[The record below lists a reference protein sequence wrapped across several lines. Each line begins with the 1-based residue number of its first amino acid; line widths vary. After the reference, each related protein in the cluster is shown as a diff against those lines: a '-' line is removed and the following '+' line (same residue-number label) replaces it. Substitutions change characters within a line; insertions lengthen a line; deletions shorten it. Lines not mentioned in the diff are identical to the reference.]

1 MLCSPLQIR
10 SGKFE
15 ISKSTPGV
23 AAKNWRNVFHCS
35 TVQCVVVQATS
46 DKSDSD
52 QTKKQYI
59 HIYLWL
65 TFSYQRYL
73 SQQNWFGRGMQFKRP
88 STTSTTTPPTPTK
101 TPITNNTNNRNIY
114 NITHHSRQLIQ
125 INNYR
130 KYKKTQ
136 LPKKQHIIKITKSR
150 YTPIVTVM
158 LRINPSLEIRKFPSS
173 QAVGSAVGS
182 VVVAFMS

>member
-15 ISKSTPGV
+15 ISNSRPGV

-35 TVQCVVVQATS
+35 TVQCLVVQATS

-52 QTKKQYI
+52 QTKKISIYI
-59 HIYLWL
+59 ANFQL
-65 TFSYQRYL
+65 SKNL
-73 SQQNWFGRGMQFKRP
+73 SQQNWFGP

-114 NITHHSRQLIQ
+114 TITDHSRLLTH

-130 KYKKTQ
+130 KYWKTQ

-182 VVVAFMS
+182 VVVAFIS